1 MEERFLMKWF
11 RNPFTEGA
19 WYRLKKKWWSIVAP
33 SLMKDLKALESM
45 SSNEWAEYERMNDRI
60 EELEDKNAE
69 LNRKNMLNQ
78 NGYWHVVNEGNNH
91 SCYRL
96 DEKFVKWYQLWCE
109 PIQMKL
115 EFEYERRSNKEEEK
129 RSDPKI
135 MITTG
140 LIQAVDRVTLLHP

>member
-11 RNPFTEGA
+11 RNPFKPPV
-19 WYRLKKKWWSIVAP
+19 WYGIQKKWWSLAAP
-33 SLMKDLKALESM
+33 QLMRELKQLGDISKKD
-45 SSNEWAEYERMNDRI
+45 WDEYERLNDRI

-78 NGYWHVVNEGNNH
+78 NGYWHVVNDGNNH

-96 DEKFVKWYQLWCE
+96 DEKFIEWYKMWRE

-115 EFEYERRSNKEEEK
+115 EFEYERCTIKEEEK
-129 RSDPKI
+129 RYDPI
-135 MITTG
+135 YGG
-140 LIQAVDRVTLLHP
+140 LIE

>member
-1 MEERFLMKWF
+1 MY
-11 RNPFTEGA
+11 EGV
-19 WYRLKKKWWSIVAP
+19 WDELRI
-33 SLMKDLKALESM
+33 
-45 SSNEWAEYERMNDRI
+45 AEDHI
-60 EELEDKNAE
+60 EELEDINAE
-69 LNRKNMLNQ
+69 LSRKNMLNQ
-78 NGYWHVVNEGNNH
+78 NGYWHVVNDGNNH

-96 DEKFVKWYQLWCE
+96 DEKFIEWYKMWRE

-115 EFEYERRSNKEEEK
+115 EFEYERRSTKEEEK

>member
-1 MEERFLMKWF
+1 MKWF

-45 SSNEWAEYERMNDRI
+45 NVYSLYSGEYERMNDRI

-115 EFEYERRSNKEEEK
+115 EFEYERRSTKEEEK
-129 RSDPKI
+129 RYEPI
-135 MITTG
+135 YGG
-140 LIQAVDRVTLLHP
+140 LIE

>member
-1 MEERFLMKWF
+1 MKWF

-33 SLMKDLKALESM
+33 SLMKDLKVLESM
-45 SSNEWAEYERMNDRI
+45 SSKGWDEYERLNDRI

-78 NGYWHVVNEGNNH
+78 DGYWHIQSTENST

-115 EFEYERRSNKEEEK
+115 EFEYERRSTKEEEK
-129 RSDPKI
+129 RYDAI
-135 MITTG
+135 YGG
-140 LIQAVDRVTLLHP
+140 LIE

>member
-1 MEERFLMKWF
+1 MKWF

-45 SSNEWAEYERMNDRI
+45 SSNEWGEYERMHDRI

-115 EFEYERRSNKEEEK
+115 EFEYERRSTKEEEK
-129 RSDPKI
+129 RYDGI
-135 MITTG
+135 YGG
-140 LIQAVDRVTLLHP
+140 LIE